1 MKENFNVY
9 TTKRIPWLISNDDEN
24 LKITVDMT
32 KYAKSIGTTYYD
44 EFGCTHLIIENGT
57 PYPTND
63 GNVQGVVFEDVSEK
77 DGHYIGSLLIKG
89 CVYEERLSFVGSNLS
104 STAKE
109 KLNNLG
115 VKVFKAPIM
124 LQPGFVE
131 TSSLVSG
138 FNIKAKD
145 YLTLKIE
152 SVLSNDL
159 KCVVNIDGKDKT
171 YVISGEKE
179 NNYYAFD
186 FINIVPHAIMKPI
199 SITIQGL
206 DTVPYK
212 TDSMYAY
219 LLKTYEITNNQKLK
233 DVIANFVNY
242 GKLSYKYLYNGDII
256 PIAPFT
262 PNTSFTAPVDDKSS
276 KFTTAPD
283 GTTLRILGVSLL
295 YNFDFKLSFTM
306 NKNAYYKV
314 VDEDGKEVTNPTQ
327 KIEGSSYDSVIVGN
341 IKPNELDKKFK
352 LIIYSDEAKETEAD
366 WYSISPN
373 GYIARINKLGSNEDE
388 KKVMMS
394 IYYYGAAYKVLKG
407 N

>member
-1 MKENFNVY
+1 MKENFNAY
-9 TTKRIPWLISNDDEN
+9 TTKRVPWLISNDDES

-32 KYAKSIGTTYYD
+32 EYAKSIGTTYYD

-63 GNVQGVVFEDVSEK
+63 GNVQGIVFEDVSEK
-77 DGHYIGSLLIKG
+77 EGHYIGSLLIKG

-109 KLNNLG
+109 KLNTLG
-115 VKVFKAPIM
+115 VKVFKAPVM

-131 TSSLVSG
+131 TSGLVSG

-152 SVLSNDL
+152 SVLSNNL
-159 KCVVNIDGKDKT
+159 NCVVNINGKDNT

-186 FINIVPHAIMKPI
+186 FINMVPHAIMNPI

-212 TDSMYAY
+212 TDSIYAY
-219 LLKTYEITNNQKLK
+219 LLKTYEATNNQKLK

-242 GKLSYKYLYNGDII
+242 AKLEDKYLNNRDVISL
-256 PIAPFT
+256 APFE
-262 PNTSFTAPVDDKSS
+262 PNTSFTTPTDDKSS
-276 KFTTAPD
+276 KYSTAPD

-295 YNFDFKLSFTM
+295 YSFDFKLSFTM

-314 VDEDGKEVTNPTQ
+314 VDENNKEVTNPTQ
-327 KIEGSSYDSVIVGN
+327 KVEGSSTDDVIISN
-341 IKPNELDKKFK
+341 IKPNELGKKFK

-373 GYIARINKLGSNEDE
+373 GYIARINTLGSDENE
-388 KKVMMS
+388 KKVLMAV
-394 IYYYGAAYKVLKG
+394 YYYGQAYKVIKE

>member
-1 MKENFNVY
+1 MKENFNAY
-9 TTKRIPWLISNDDEN
+9 TTKRVPWLISNDDES

-32 KYAKSIGTTYYD
+32 EYAKSIGTTYYD

-63 GNVQGVVFEDVSEK
+63 GNVQCIIFEDVSEK
-77 DGHYIGSLLIKG
+77 EGHYIGSLLIKG

-109 KLNNLG
+109 KLNTLG
-115 VKVFKAPIM
+115 VKVFKAPVM

-152 SVLSNDL
+152 SVLSNNL
-159 KCVVNIDGKDKT
+159 NCVVNLNGKDNT
-171 YVISGEKE
+171 YVISGQKE

-186 FINIVPHAIMKPI
+186 FIDMIPYAIMNPI

-212 TDSMYAY
+212 TDSIYAY
-219 LLKTYEITNNQKLK
+219 LLKTYEATNNQKLK

-242 GKLSYKYLYNGDII
+242 AKLEDKYLNNRDVISL
-256 PIAPFT
+256 APFE
-262 PNTSFTAPVDDKSS
+262 PNTSFTAPTDDKSS
-276 KFTTAPD
+276 KYSTAPD

-295 YNFDFKLSFTM
+295 YSFDFKLSFTM

-314 VDEDGKEVTNPTQ
+314 VDENNKEVTNPTQ
-327 KIEGSSYDSVIVGN
+327 KVEGSSTDDVIISN
-341 IKPNELDKKFK
+341 IKPNELGKKFK

-373 GYIARINKLGSNEDE
+373 GYIARINTLGSDENE
-388 KKVMMS
+388 KKVLMAV
-394 IYYYGAAYKVLKG
+394 YYYGQAYKVIKE